1 MSYHASEAGAT
12 KVRTLDLF
20 PWVTLG
26 FNDGWSLSFYSEN
39 SIVYNAVTNKWFVP
53 IDVLLLKRVSKSLD
67 FTVGGAY
74 GLVKDDPQYRY
85 IINAS
90 VAVHF

>member
-1 MSYHASEAGAT
+1 M
-12 KVRTLDLF
+12 
-20 PWVTLG
+20 
-26 FNDGWSLSFYSEN
+26 
-39 SIVYNAVTNKWFVP
+39 P

-74 GLVKDDPQYRY
+74 GLVKDDSQYRY

-90 VAVHF
+90 VAIHF